1 MKRLYNA
8 VKAVNPF
15 LLIFLLM
22 GVRYVYV
29 GAQFG
34 DALAFFSLCGLFAMD
49 KYVTWKK
56 GPDVNEVVKK
66 QLEDIKTY
74 VTAMSIKQ
82 GMRKEPMETPKE
94 GQRWF

>member
-1 MKRLYNA
+1 MNRLISA
-8 VKAVNPF
+8 VRSTNPF

-22 GVRYVYV
+22 GIRYVSV

-34 DALAFFSLCGLFAMD
+34 DALAFFALCGLFAMD

-56 GPDVNEVVKK
+56 GPDINADVLR
-66 QLEDIKTY
+66 QLEQIKAH
-74 VTAMSIKQ
+74 VVAVSMKNGLKKDPI
-82 GMRKEPMETPKE
+82 ETPQP